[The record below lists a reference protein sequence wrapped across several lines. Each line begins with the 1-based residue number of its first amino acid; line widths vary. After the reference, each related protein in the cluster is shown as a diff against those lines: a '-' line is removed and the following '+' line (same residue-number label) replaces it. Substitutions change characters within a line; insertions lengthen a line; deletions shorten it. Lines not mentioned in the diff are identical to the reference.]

1 MQWLFFFFNPVEN
14 LNLCGSIGAV
24 RVKHS
29 TQKRAS
35 KKAEHLFNQGKK
47 KKKNL
52 LLTWK
57 YFFHFLWLYSEF
69 YYMNFMMRDSL
80 IPEECCGLL
89 RCNHHGFALLSLT
102 SITPQRKKRGKK
114 TQFHS
119 FIPVWSS
126 HGLAQAHTDKTEEY
140 KYWRCCK
147 SSLGSWGRHSNPTLN
162 VLKTGFSLSL
172 PHDSSP

>member
-1 MQWLFFFFNPVEN
+1 MSLLELPEPIPATDGWWR
-14 LNLCGSIGAV
+14 GRI
-24 RVKHS
+24 KHVQ
-29 TQKRAS
+29 QKLAS
-35 KKAEHLFNQGKK
+35 KEAEVLFKQG
-47 KKKNL
+47 NISSTILESTAAIFCGFL
-52 LLTWK
+52 LNFTTWI
-57 YFFHFLWLYSEF
+57 
-69 YYMNFMMRDSL
+69 FMMRDSL

-102 SITPQRKKRGKK
+102 SITPQRKKGGKK
-114 TQFHS
+114 PQFHS

>member
-47 KKKNL
+47 KKISSL
-52 LLTWK
+52 LESIFSIFCDFTLNFTTWI
-57 YFFHFLWLYSEF
+57 
-69 YYMNFMMRDSL
+69 FMMRDSL